1 MKWQNEG
8 WHHFSSFC
16 DFQSI
21 NFDVKG
27 NSNEFD
33 HNHSLLVEP
42 QLKRERPKLQKLE
55 FLRQKTLNFWRKGT
69 EIFEKMRCFKE
80 RSAILGILRE
90 NVAKF

>member
-33 HNHSLLVEP
+33 HNHSLLGGTPAQEGKT
-42 QLKRERPKLQKLE
+42 QIPKIGVFGTKNSE
-55 FLRQKTLNFWRKGT
+55 FLASK
-69 EIFEKMRCFKE
+69 
-80 RSAILGILRE
+80 AP
-90 NVAKF
+90 KFLKNEGL

>member
-21 NFDVKG
+21 NSDVKR

-42 QLKRERPKLQKLE
+42 QLKRERPKLQKSG
-55 FLRQKTLNFWRKGT
+55 FVGQKLRIFGVKGAGIFKNEGFQGKIGNFRN
-69 EIFEKMRCFKE
+69 
-80 RSAILGILRE
+80 L
-90 NVAKF
+90 